1 MINKNNDYNKRILI
15 ATILSTVLIISWIKY
30 YARKTLPEAKQF
42 EEMQELKKKET
53 LSNVKYMIQRF
64 FLLPKF

>member
-42 EEMQELKKKET
+42 EEMQELKKKEREKI
-53 LSNVKYMIQRF
+53 LDEKAKKVNCK
-64 FLLPKF
+64 